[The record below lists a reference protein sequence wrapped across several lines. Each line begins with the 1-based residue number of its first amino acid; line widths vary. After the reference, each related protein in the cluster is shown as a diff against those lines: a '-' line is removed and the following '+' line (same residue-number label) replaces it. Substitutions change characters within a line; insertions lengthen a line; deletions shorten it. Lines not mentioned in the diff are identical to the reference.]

1 MSDFR
6 IINKRDENKDEDNG
20 CCSNCNECGGC
31 SSIPLSGIADDSE
44 ILFKVGDIVR
54 SKLTGDKLMVLGVEK
69 NTPVSYI
76 VRTNTYE
83 TVMLLDFEIE

>member
-1 MSDFR
+1 
-6 IINKRDENKDEDNG
+6 
-20 CCSNCNECGGC
+20 
-31 SSIPLSGIADDSE
+31 
-44 ILFKVGDIVR
+44 
-54 SKLTGDKLMVLGVEK
+54 MVLGVEK